1 MVERVVKVVV
11 VAQWGVVDNVLG
23 FDILLEDHKCV
34 VGIVVFVAQWGVVV
48 AIVVEIVVNITNMN
62 PT

>member
-11 VAQWGVVDNVLG
+11 VAQWGVVDSVLG

-34 VGIVVFVAQWGVVV
+34 VGIVVFVAQ
-48 AIVVEIVVNITNMN
+48 
-62 PT
+62 

>member
-11 VAQWGVVDNVLG
+11 VAQWGVVG
-23 FDILLEDHKCV
+23 FEILLEDHKCV

>member
-11 VAQWGVVDNVLG
+11 VAQCGVVG
-23 FDILLEDHKCV
+23 FEILLEDHKCV

-48 AIVVEIVVNITNMN
+48 VIVVEIVVNTTNMN
-62 PT
+62 PI

>member
-11 VAQWGVVDNVLG
+11 VVAQWGVVG

-34 VGIVVFVAQWGVVV
+34 VGIVVFVAQ
-48 AIVVEIVVNITNMN
+48 
-62 PT
+62 